1 MTLTQMEAMRALLQ
15 NKIIT
20 CGDVDYA
27 LNSGGELMI
36 RYFPWTTE
44 PWQISNLF
52 AGAEI
57 KPEWDLSFE
66 DALADMRA
74 GKICQCEIAPEFNF
88 WMNDKGRI
96 IAGEPTAR
104 LGPKAN
110 GHIVELCDDHFT
122 ARWRVVR

>member
-1 MTLTQMEAMRALLQ
+1 MTLTQKEAMVALLHR
-15 NKIIT
+15 KIIT
-20 CGDVDYA
+20 CGNVDYV
-27 LNSGGELMI
+27 LDPGGELLI

-44 PWQISNLF
+44 PWQSSNIF
-52 AGAEI
+52 TGAEI

-74 GKICQCEIAPEFNF
+74 GKICQCEIAPEFNY

-96 IAGEPTAR
+96 IAGEPTER

-122 ARWRVVR
+122 ARWRMV

>member
-20 CGDVDYA
+20 CGNVDYV
-27 LNSGGELMI
+27 LDPGGELLVK
-36 RYFPWTTE
+36 YFPRTTD
-44 PWQISNLF
+44 PWRDSAFF

-57 KPEWDLSFE
+57 KDDWELSFE
-66 DALADMRA
+66 NALAYMRV

-88 WMNDKGRI
+88 WMNDKKRI
-96 IAGEPTAR
+96 VAGEPTER

-122 ARWRVVR
+122 ARWRMV

>member
-1 MTLTQMEAMRALLQ
+1 MTLTQREAMRALLQ

-20 CGDVDYA
+20 CKDFDYA
-27 LNSGGELMI
+27 LNPGGELMS
-36 RYFPWTTE
+36 RYSPWITE
-44 PWQISNLF
+44 PWQISKIF

-66 DALADMRA
+66 GALACMRA

-88 WMNDKGRI
+88 WMNDKKRI
-96 IAGEPTAR
+96 VAGEPTER

-110 GHIVELCDDHFT
+110 GHIVELCDEHFT
-122 ARWRVVR
+122 ARWRVAR

>member
-15 NKIIT
+15 NKIVT
-20 CGDVDYA
+20 CGDIDYA
-27 LNSGGELMI
+27 LNPGGELMI

-44 PWQISNLF
+44 PGQISNIF
-52 AGAEI
+52 SGAEI
-57 KPEWDLSFE
+57 KDDWDLSFE
-66 DALADMRA
+66 SALACMRA

-88 WMNDKGRI
+88 WMNAKKRI
-96 IAGEPTAR
+96 VAGEPTAR

-122 ARWRVVR
+122 ARWRVAQ

>member
-1 MTLTQMEAMRALLQ
+1 MTLTQMEAMLALLRG
-15 NKIIT
+15 KTIT
-20 CGDVDYA
+20 CGGVDYV
-27 LNSGGELMI
+27 LNPRGELLVK
-36 RYFPWTTE
+36 YFPRTTD
-44 PWQISNLF
+44 PWRDSGLL

-57 KPEWDLSFE
+57 KSEWDLSFAE
-66 DALADMRA
+66 VLESMRA

-96 IAGEPTAR
+96 IAGEPTER

-122 ARWRVVR
+122 ARWRVAR